1 MVGSGFRTKGVDRA
15 IEGLAKLQS
24 TEGNEAQLVVVGH
37 GKPDSYQHLAR
48 SLGVGDR
55 VHMLGGRA
63 DVPEWMLAAD
73 LLVHP
78 ARNENTGTVLLEAL
92 ANGLPLLVK
101 RRLRVCLSH
110 RAGQCRSARAVAVF
124 PDSIQPTAAGDG

>member
-24 TEGNEAQLVVVGH
+24 TESNKTQLVVVGH
-37 GKPDSYQHLAR
+37 GKSDSYQRLAR

-78 ARNENTGTVLLEAL
+78 ARNENTGTVLLEA
-92 ANGLPLLVK
+92 
-101 RRLRVCLSH
+101 R
-110 RAGQCRSARAVAVF
+110 
-124 PDSIQPTAAGDG
+124 PTACLCW